1 MDCSRLRR
9 NPSRCTEAASDGA
22 PRSAEATSEGAPRSA
37 YDTTK
42 GATASVEDTA
52 KGAAISAEDTTE
64 KQCIKQFI
72 FTGATATVVART
84 AGEEQQFDIATAHLP
99 SKLSTYA

>member
-1 MDCSRLRR
+1 MDCSRLRWT
-9 NPSRCTEAASDGA
+9 PS
-22 PRSAEATSEGAPRSA
+22 RSAEATSEGASR
-37 YDTTK
+37 

-84 AGEEQQFDIATAHLP
+84 AGEEQQSNIATAYLP
-99 SKLSTYA
+99 SKLAAYA